1 VVAERER
8 SHSISQ
14 SERERERAP
23 WQVIWPIRIA
33 ILGFPASAG
42 NQAIQDALGRST
54 AFAVSCSAPPISTP
68 TSLDDSP
75 FLLVHRSN
83 WRLVFSRGKRF
94 TLKLSSQP
102 CTLANV
108 RRETLRVGY
117 RYHISVTSPIY
128 ICGEIL
134 VSRGGRKMEVRRT
147 LAKL

>member
-1 VVAERER
+1 MKSVVAERER

-102 CTLANV
+102 CTLAKQIQRSPMSEEKHCV
-108 RRETLRVGY
+108 L
-117 RYHISVTSPIY
+117 VTVITY
-128 ICGEIL
+128 L
-134 VSRGGRKMEVRRT
+134 
-147 LAKL
+147 